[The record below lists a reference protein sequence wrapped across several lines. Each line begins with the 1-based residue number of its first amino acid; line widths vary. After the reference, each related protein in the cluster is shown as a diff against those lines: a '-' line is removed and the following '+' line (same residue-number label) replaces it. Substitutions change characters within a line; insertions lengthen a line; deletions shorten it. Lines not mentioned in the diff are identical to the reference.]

1 MNEEQEALKKL
12 ENSLAVLIVKF
23 PFLGR
28 LALHLKLRARPELNT
43 AATDG
48 IHYFYAPQYIAQLK
62 QTEVNFVTMHE
73 VMHIVFNHI
82 ERCRERDL
90 DFVTYNFASDYVI
103 NAAIRELDPT
113 QEIFKMPKHVLYKKK
128 YAGLY
133 TEEVYV
139 LLLKSSIEQGVI
151 DRYKKQKDAQE
162 RVEGQ
167 GTHPIDAHDV
177 WRELYDRLSPS
188 EIEQHEREWR
198 RRIDSEIRHYDGR
211 FAGNF
216 AGSMFRRF
224 LLERTM
230 PKKNWRRLLHEFL
243 AFESNDFGFNPPN
256 PNMMHLSQFG
266 YDVIMPDWSEQ
277 EPVLRNIVFAVDT
290 SGSIDDAQFQL
301 VHNEITACL
310 QMFGGRVEGKL
321 IYCDAHIPDDGVY
334 DIVNVKNALPV
345 GGGGTSFIPVFEWI
359 AANWHNQCAGLVYL
373 TDGYGEFPDVAPP
386 YPVLWVLL
394 RKNHKHEVEVPFGS
408 RTELNMD

>member
-12 ENSLAVLIVKF
+12 ENSLTVLIVKF

-28 LALHLKLRARPELNT
+28 LALHLQLRARPDVKT

-48 IHYFYAPQYIAQLK
+48 IHYFYAPQFFARLK
-62 QTEVNFVTMHE
+62 QTEVNFVTIHE
-73 VMHIVFNHI
+73 VMHVVFKHI
-82 ERCRERDL
+82 ERCRDRDL

-113 QEIFKMPKHVLYKKK
+113 QEIFKMPKQGLYKKK
-128 YAGLY
+128 YEGLY
-133 TEEVYV
+133 TEEVYA
-139 LLLKSSIEQGVI
+139 LLQNSDSGQELI
-151 DRYKKQKDAQE
+151 DRYKKQKEAQE
-162 RVEGQ
+162 RGVGE
-167 GTHPIDAHDV
+167 GTHPIKGHDV

-188 EIEQHEREWR
+188 DIEQYEREWQ
-198 RRIDSEIRHYDGR
+198 RRIDSEIRHFPER
-211 FAGNF
+211 FAGSS

-224 LLERTM
+224 VLERAV

-290 SGSIDDAQFQL
+290 SGSVDGAQFQL
-301 VHNEITACL
+301 VHNEIIACL
-310 QMFGGRVEGKL
+310 QMFGGRVDGKL

-359 AANWHNQCAGLVYL
+359 AANWQNQCAGLVYL
-373 TDGYGEFPDVAPP
+373 TDGYGEFPDFAPP

-394 RKNHKHEVEVPFGS
+394 RKKHECEVEVPFGS
-408 RTELNMD
+408 RTELIMD